1 MTFRHGSRVTEAPTS
16 LLVPI
21 VATAALPVV
30 FGTAPIHLAKTRENV
45 NKIVVAYSFG
55 EAQAALGYS
64 SEWGDYT
71 LCEAM
76 DAAFRQ
82 FNVAPVIFV
91 NTLDPEIH
99 NKVGSEEVPIVN
111 KKATLEASGVL
122 LDTLKLET
130 SESLPLI
137 VDEDYVASF
146 NDKGK
151 VTIAMLTDDVTV
163 TASYTQLAP
172 ELVTHDH
179 IIGGSNVDTGELK
192 GLELLNSV
200 FPKTGMVPGL
210 VLAPKFSKNP
220 MVAAVMK
227 AKASV
232 INTYFRAASLDD
244 IDTKEANV
252 YTKANEWKNQNN
264 YTGTNEIVSWP
275 LIGLGDN
282 VYHLS
287 TQLAFRIVKTTAD
300 NGDYPYESPSNKNL
314 QMNKL
319 LVETDDGYKEVELGP
334 DQAELLNSQGIVT
347 ALNFIGG
354 FKAWGNNTGA
364 YPSNTD
370 VKDIFIP
377 VRITHNWIANS
388 IILTTWS
395 KVDGPIRGRL
405 IDSILDTMNM
415 WLNGLQS
422 QEVILGGRVEYRQED
437 NPKTDLI
444 SGKLRFRYFVA
455 EPTPAQDIENILE
468 FDANYYDNL
477 FVE

>member
-30 FGTAPIHLAKTRENV
+30 FGTAPIHLAKTREHV
-45 NKIVVAYSFG
+45 NDIVVAYSFG

-64 SEWGDYT
+64 DEWNDYT

-91 NTLDPEIH
+91 NMLDPEVH
-99 NKVGSEEVPIVN
+99 NKLGNEEAVVVN
-111 KKATLEASGVL
+111 KKATLEASGIL
-122 LDTLKLET
+122 LET
-130 SESLPLI
+130 LVVKNAEALTLNA
-137 VDEDYVASF
+137 DEDYVASF

-151 VTIAMLTDDVTV
+151 VTIAVLTDDITI
-163 TASYTQLAP
+163 TASYTQLEP
-172 ELVTHDH
+172 ELVTADH
-179 IIGGSNVDTGELK
+179 IIGGSNVNTGQLK

-210 VLAPKFSKNP
+210 VLSPKFSKNP

-232 INTYFRAASLDD
+232 INKYFRAVSLDD
-244 IDTKEANV
+244 IDTKDANV

-275 LIGLGDN
+275 LIGLGDK

-287 TQLAFRIVKTTAD
+287 TQLAFRIVKTTAE
-300 NGDYPYESPSNKNL
+300 NGDYPYESPSNKSL

-319 LVETDDGYKEVELGP
+319 LVETDNGYQSVELGP

-354 FKAWGNNTGA
+354 FKLWGNNTGA

-395 KVDGPIRGRL
+395 KVDGPIRPRL
-405 IDSILDTMNM
+405 VDSILDSMNM

-422 QEVILGGRVEYRQED
+422 QEVILGGRVEFRRED

-455 EPTPAQDIENILE
+455 EPTPAQDIENIIE
-468 FDANYYDNL
+468 FDANYYDTL
-477 FVE
+477 FAE